1 VRDGE
6 LCQSMDSRDKHK
18 MKETKELALPNEKL
32 HLTFDGFSSID
43 KLFKYILTLK
53 IKIVKFLFY
62 FKFTVVL
69 ENVIL

>member
-1 VRDGE
+1 
-6 LCQSMDSRDKHK
+6 